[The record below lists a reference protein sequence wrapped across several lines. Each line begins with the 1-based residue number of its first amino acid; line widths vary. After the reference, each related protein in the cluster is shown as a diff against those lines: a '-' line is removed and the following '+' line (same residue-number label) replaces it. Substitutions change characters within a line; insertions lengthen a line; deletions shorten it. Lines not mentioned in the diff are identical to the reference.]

1 MSLRI
6 KLPPKPNEPEY
17 TPEPPLRRKKRPFTV
32 NSDEDVDYADSG
44 HPDDIPRE
52 AGNSD
57 PESEETNEPEL
68 HQPKSRQ
75 GPSSDARPKRGKRKA
90 IPDEPPPPKRKRAVS
105 ELDSDDEYAI
115 DEDTPG
121 AGMEDDGD
129 LEADH
134 KRQSKKA
141 RTKMPVKQMKG
152 QGAEGTATEGRK
164 TSPAKASTEPS
175 EPRPITG
182 SKRSRAKPL
191 RPEDAGDAV
200 SSPNISTRS
209 PSPPRETSPPP
220 ATKKR
225 KLPPIK
231 KNKPAGATGPSTP
244 SGTSAPNKAAVVAGA
259 GLSKQGIPEV
269 SKPAAV
275 RKTPATAGNADF
287 DLRNESVYRELFKT
301 VGAKF

>member
-6 KLPPKPNEPEY
+6 KLPPKPNELSIHPNLPFVARNDPSQSTLTRTSITQIQDILTTFPEKLATLILSQKKPMNLSY
-17 TPEPPLRRKKRPFTV
+17 TSQSRVKAPRQMPDRRGAKGKQ
-32 NSDEDVDYADSG
+32 YQ
-44 HPDDIPRE
+44 
-52 AGNSD
+52 
-57 PESEETNEPEL
+57 TNRH
-68 HQPKSRQ
+68 HQ
-75 GPSSDARPKRGKRKA
+75 RGSA
-90 IPDEPPPPKRKRAVS
+90 LFLS
-105 ELDSDDEYAI
+105 LDSDDEYAI